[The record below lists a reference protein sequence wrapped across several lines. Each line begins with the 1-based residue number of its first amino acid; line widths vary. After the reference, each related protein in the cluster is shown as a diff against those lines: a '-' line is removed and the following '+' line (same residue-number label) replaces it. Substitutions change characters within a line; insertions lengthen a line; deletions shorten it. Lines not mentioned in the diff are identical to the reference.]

1 MRRLIALLVLA
12 LTASLAFADAKT
24 DSSKRLESA
33 GWVLKEIMAVP
44 DKGIPKEVLDGAK
57 CLIVVP
63 NMKKGGLGIGG
74 KHGRGVAT
82 CKTAKGWSAPAFISI
97 GGGSVGLQI
106 GFSTV
111 DLVLVFMS
119 DKAMQSLLTNKF
131 EIGGDA
137 SAAAG
142 PTGRHAHA
150 GTDWKAETG
159 ILTYSRA
166 KGAFAG
172 VSLEGAKIQQ
182 DDDSTVAIYGKM
194 IDQKETL
201 GGATPA
207 PAVAEPF
214 LKAVADAVASAG
226 K

>member
-1 MRRLIALLVLA
+1 MRRLTAFLVLTLSA
-12 LTASLAFADAKT
+12 TLAFADAKT
-24 DSSKRLESA
+24 DSAKRLESA

-44 DKGIPKEVLDGAK
+44 EKGIPQEVFDGAK

-82 CKTAKGWSAPAFISI
+82 CKTAKGWSAPAFVSI

-111 DLVLVFMS
+111 DLVLVFMN

-131 EIGGDA
+131 EIGADA

-142 PTGRHAHA
+142 PTGRHARA
-150 GTDWKAETG
+150 GTDWKLDTG
-159 ILTYSRA
+159 ILTYSRS

-182 DDDSTVAIYGKM
+182 DEDSTVATYGKM

-201 GGATPA
+201 SGGTPA
-207 PAVAEPF
+207 PPAAEPF
-214 LKAVADAVASAG
+214 LKAVQDAATTAG

>member
-1 MRRLIALLVLA
+1 MRRIVALLVLT
-12 LTASLAFADAKT
+12 LTATFAFADAKT
-24 DSSKRLESA
+24 DSAKRLESA
-33 GWVLKEIMAVP
+33 GWVIKEIMAVP
-44 DKGIPKEVLDGAK
+44 EKGIPQEVFDGAK

-82 CKTAKGWSAPAFISI
+82 CKTAQGWSAPAFISI

-111 DLVLVFMS
+111 DLVLVFMN

-131 EIGGDA
+131 EIGADA

-150 GTDWKAETG
+150 GTDWKLDTG
-159 ILTYSRA
+159 ILTYSRT

-182 DDDSTVAIYGKM
+182 DDDSTVATYGKL
-194 IDQKETL
+194 IDQKQL
-201 GGATPA
+201 LSGGVPA
-207 PAVAEPF
+207 PGVAESF
-214 LKAVADAVASAG
+214 LAAVKAAAAQR
-226 K
+226 